1 MFINVYYFMGR
12 KPICT
17 NTDVAQ
23 PTTTCVQW
31 YQITRTFFNSFLER
45 TFSEYCTLKPSHLT
59 NALVPLYYI
68 LHVSKDKKRGG
79 GSCRT
84 SVSWWMSNEN
94 IMGPGSG
101 LRHSI
106 KWGHQNTEQ
115 NTSQHSKV
123 IIESKRHA
131 NFLTLSLLQ
140 FWSVSVFIF

>member
-1 MFINVYYFMGR
+1 MY
-12 KPICT
+12 KHWCCT
-17 NTDVAQ
+17 TYHHMCSMVSNNTDIFEHV
-23 PTTTCVQW
+23 PKED
-31 YQITRTFFNSFLER
+31 TFP
-45 TFSEYCTLKPSHLT
+45 EYCTLKPSHLT
-59 NALVPLYYI
+59 RALVSLFYI
-68 LHVSKDKKRGG
+68 LHVSKEKGGG